1 MTRLF
6 QQNKPADDVFSSYGR
21 TGKAI
26 DLVGDVLVAA
36 VVVEDLCMTYRAP
49 VRESGW
55 KATLGSV
62 FNRQYRDVPAV
73 QHVSFAL
80 RPGEVV
86 GFIGPNGA
94 GKTTTMK
101 ILSGLLHATS
111 GQVRV
116 LGHSPWQR
124 RADFLR
130 RIAFIRGSQPV
141 GGSQE
146 LTVLDTLRYQ
156 RLLYEVPPTE
166 FQQNLD
172 ELTTLLDLGALLP
185 RQLRALSLGEKM
197 RAGLAL
203 SLVYRPEVMFLDEPT
218 LGLDV
223 TGATTMRRFV
233 AQYAERTGA
242 TVLLTS
248 HYMADVA
255 TLCPRLVLIDK
266 GSIQYDGKLDEL
278 AAKLSPY
285 KLVRLTAPGA
295 DERGLREAG
304 ELVESSDGTWVLR
317 VPRADVART
326 TARLLTEL
334 DVADLSVEEAPLEAV
349 IDQAYREGVG

>member
-1 MTRLF
+1 
-6 QQNKPADDVFSSYGR
+6 
-21 TGKAI
+21 
-26 DLVGDVLVAA
+26 
-36 VVVEDLCMTYRAP
+36 MTYRAP

-62 FNRQYRDVPAV
+62 FHRRYRDVPAV
-73 QHVSFAL
+73 QNASFVL

-116 LGHSPWQR
+116 LGYSPWQR
-124 RADFLR
+124 RSDFLR

-146 LTVLDTLRYQ
+146 LTVLDTLQYQ
-156 RLLYEVPPTE
+156 RLLYEVPPAE
-166 FQQNLD
+166 FRHNLD
-172 ELTTLLDLGALLP
+172 ELTGLLELTDLLH

-203 SLVYRPEVMFLDEPT
+203 SLLYRPEVMFLDEPT

-223 TGATTMRRFV
+223 TAATAMRRFV
-233 AQYAERTGA
+233 AEYAQQTGA

-255 TLCPRLVLIDK
+255 SLCPRLVLIDK
-266 GSIQYDGKLDEL
+266 GEVQYDGKLDEL

-285 KLVRLTAPGA
+285 KLVRLTAPNA
-295 DERGLREAG
+295 DEARLREAG
-304 ELVESSDGTWVLR
+304 EVVEASEGTWVLR
-317 VPRADVART
+317 VPRDQVARV
-326 TARLLTEL
+326 TAGLLTDL
-334 DVADLSVEEAPLEAV
+334 DIADLTVEEAPLEVV
-349 IDQAYREGVG
+349 IDTAYREGVA

>member
-1 MTRLF
+1 
-6 QQNKPADDVFSSYGR
+6 
-21 TGKAI
+21 
-26 DLVGDVLVAA
+26 VGELLVAA
-36 VVVEDLCMTYRAP
+36 VLVEDLCMTYRAP
-49 VRESGW
+49 IRESGW

-62 FNRQYRDVPAV
+62 FHRRYRDVPAV
-73 QHVSFAL
+73 QDASFAL

-101 ILSGLLHATS
+101 ILSGLLHPTS
-111 GQVRV
+111 GHVQV
-116 LGHSPWQR
+116 LGYSPWQR

-130 RIAFIRGSQPV
+130 RIAFVRGSQPV

-146 LTVLDTLRYQ
+146 LTVLDSLQYQ
-156 RLLYEVPPTE
+156 RLLYEVSAAE
-166 FQQNLD
+166 YRRNLE
-172 ELTTLLDLGALLP
+172 ELTDLLELEDLLH

-203 SLVYRPEVMFLDEPT
+203 ALLYRPEVMFLDEPT

-223 TGATTMRRFV
+223 SGATSIRRFV
-233 AQYAERTGA
+233 AEYAQQTGA

-255 TLCPRLVLIDK
+255 SLCPRLVLIDK
-266 GSIQYDGKLDEL
+266 GKVQYDGKLDEL

-285 KLVRLTAPGA
+285 KLVRLTAPHA
-295 DERGLREAG
+295 DEAQLRAAG
-304 ELVESSDGTWVLR
+304 ELVEASNGTWVLR
-317 VPRADVART
+317 VPREEVART
-326 TARLLTEL
+326 TARLLTDL
-334 DVADLSVEEAPLEAV
+334 DVADLAVEEPPLEVV
-349 IDQAYREGVG
+349 IDRAYREGVG

>member
-1 MTRLF
+1 MT
-6 QQNKPADDVFSSYGR
+6 
-21 TGKAI
+21 
-26 DLVGDVLVAA
+26 A
-36 VVVEDLCMTYRAP
+36 VVVEDLYMTYRAP
-49 VRESGW
+49 IRGSGW
-55 KATLGSV
+55 KETLSSV
-62 FNRQYRDVPAV
+62 FNRRYREVPAV
-73 QHVSFAL
+73 QNVSFAL
-80 RPGEVV
+80 APGEVV

-111 GQVRV
+111 GHVRV
-116 LGHSPWQR
+116 LGYSPWQR
-124 RADFLR
+124 RSDFLR

-146 LTVLDTLRYQ
+146 LTVLDTLQYQ
-156 RLLYEVPPTE
+156 RLLYDVPPADYRR
-166 FQQNLD
+166 NLD
-172 ELTTLLDLGALLP
+172 ELTELLDLKDLLQ

-203 SLVYRPEVMFLDEPT
+203 SLLYRPEVMFLDEPT

-233 AQYAERTGA
+233 AGYAERAGA

-255 TLCPRLVLIDK
+255 SLCPRLVLIDK
-266 GSIQYDGKLDEL
+266 GKVQYDGQLDQL

-285 KLVRLTAPGA
+285 KLLRLTAPNA
-295 DERGLREAG
+295 DEERLKEAG
-304 ELVESSDGTWVLR
+304 EVVEASNGTWVLR
-317 VPRADVART
+317 VPREEVART

-334 DVADLSVEEAPLEAV
+334 EVADLAVEEAPLEAV
-349 IDQAYREGVG
+349 IDRAYREGVG

>member
-1 MTRLF
+1 
-6 QQNKPADDVFSSYGR
+6 
-21 TGKAI
+21 
-26 DLVGDVLVAA
+26 
-36 VVVEDLCMTYRAP
+36 MTYRAP
-49 VRESGW
+49 IRESGW

-62 FNRQYRDVPAV
+62 FHRRFRDVAAV
-73 QHVSFAL
+73 RDVSFAL

-111 GQVRV
+111 GHVQV
-116 LGHSPWQR
+116 LGYSPWQR

-146 LTVLDTLRYQ
+146 LTVLDSLQYQ
-156 RLLYEVPPTE
+156 RLLYEVPAAE
-166 FQQNLD
+166 YRRHLE
-172 ELTTLLDLGALLP
+172 ELTDLLELDDLLH

-203 SLVYRPEVMFLDEPT
+203 ALLYRPEVMFLDEPT

-223 TGATTMRRFV
+223 SGATSIRRFV
-233 AQYAERTGA
+233 AEYAEQTGA

-255 TLCPRLVLIDK
+255 SLCPRLVLIDK
-266 GSIQYDGKLDEL
+266 GNVQYDGRLDEL
-278 AAKLSPY
+278 AARLSPY
-285 KLVRLTAPGA
+285 KLVRLTAPQA
-295 DERGLREAG
+295 DEARLRAAG
-304 ELVESSDGTWVLR
+304 ELIEASNGTWVLR
-317 VPRADVART
+317 VPRENVART
-326 TARLLTEL
+326 TAQLLTDL
-334 DVADLSVEEAPLEAV
+334 GVADLAVEEPPLEVV
-349 IDQAYREGVG
+349 IDRAYREGVG

>member
-1 MTRLF
+1 
-6 QQNKPADDVFSSYGR
+6 
-21 TGKAI
+21 
-26 DLVGDVLVAA
+26 
-36 VVVEDLCMTYRAP
+36 MTYRAP
-49 VRESGW
+49 VRGSGW
-55 KATLGSV
+55 RATLGSV
-62 FNRQYRDVPAV
+62 FNRQYKDVPAV
-73 QHVSFAL
+73 QNISFNL
-80 RPGEVV
+80 SPGEVV

-124 RADFLR
+124 RTDFLR

-141 GGSQE
+141 GGPQE
-146 LTVLDTLRYQ
+146 LTVLDSLQYQ
-156 RLLYEVPPTE
+156 RLLYEVPLAQYE
-166 FQQNLD
+166 QNLA
-172 ELTTLLDLGALLP
+172 ELTAMLDLGELLE

-203 SLVYRPEVMFLDEPT
+203 SLLYRPEVMFLDEPT

-233 AQYAERTGA
+233 AQYAEQTGA

-248 HYMADVA
+248 HYMADVS

-266 GSIQYDGKLDEL
+266 GTIRYDGKLDAL

-285 KLVRLTAPGA
+285 KLLRITAPGA
-295 DERGLREAG
+295 DEQRLRDAG
-304 ELVESSDGTWVLR
+304 ELVEHSDGTWVIR

-326 TARLLTEL
+326 TASLLTDLE
-334 DVADLSVEEAPLEAV
+334 VADLSVEEAPLEVV
-349 IDQAYREGVG
+349 IDQAYREGVE

>member
-1 MTRLF
+1 
-6 QQNKPADDVFSSYGR
+6 
-21 TGKAI
+21 
-26 DLVGDVLVAA
+26 
-36 VVVEDLCMTYRAP
+36 MTYRAP
-49 VRESGW
+49 VRGSGW
-55 KATLGSV
+55 RATLGSV
-62 FNRQYRDVPAV
+62 FNRQFKEVSAV
-73 QHVSFAL
+73 QNISFEL
-80 RPGEVV
+80 SPGEVV

-124 RADFLR
+124 RTDFLR

-141 GGSQE
+141 GGPQE
-146 LTVLDTLRYQ
+146 LTVLDTLQYQ
-156 RLLYEVPPTE
+156 RLLYEVPLVQYE
-166 FQQNLD
+166 RNLV
-172 ELTTLLDLGALLP
+172 ELTTTLELGNLLE

-203 SLVYRPEVMFLDEPT
+203 SLLYRPELMFLDEPT

-233 AQYAERTGA
+233 AQYAEQTGA

-255 TLCPRLVLIDK
+255 TLCPRLVLIDQ
-266 GSIQYDGKLDEL
+266 GTIRYDGKLDEL

-285 KLVRLTAPGA
+285 KLLRITAAGA
-295 DERGLREAG
+295 DEQRLREAG
-304 ELVESSDGTWVLR
+304 ELVEHSDGTWVIR

-326 TARLLTEL
+326 TASLLTDLE
-334 DVADLSVEEAPLEAV
+334 VADLSVEEAPLEVV
-349 IDQAYREGVG
+349 IDQAYREGVE